1 MKSGQRLLI
10 LLGILLPVPLSAA
23 TGLTIP
29 LPATVE
35 RLAARLVPFAD
46 AAPSS
51 RAQPFVAGARGR
63 IVETEDEVILSNLL
77 SADLPAEKANAIHL
91 QPARPESRRGRV
103 KKARKTPA
111 GRTHPTHAKREP
123 RAPKPESWTPKP
135 LKPPKPPPPPKS
147 KASPAGDAAKV
158 R

>member
-1 MKSGQRLLI
+1 MKLGQRLLI
-10 LLGILLPVPLSAA
+10 VLAVLLPVPLAA
-23 TGLTIP
+23 VTGLTIP

-46 AAPSS
+46 PVPSS
-51 RAQPFVAGARGR
+51 GAQPFAAGARGR
-63 IVETEDEVILSNLL
+63 IVETKDEVT
-77 SADLPAEKANAIHL
+77 EKTGAIHL
-91 QPARPESRRGRV
+91 AEPGRRARSESRTGRV

-123 RAPKPESWTPKP
+123 KAPKPESRTPKP
-135 LKPPKPPPPPKS
+135 PKPPKPPPLLPKKS
-147 KASPAGDAAKV
+147 KASPAGAAGKV

>member
-1 MKSGQRLLI
+1 MI

-77 SADLPAEKANAIHL
+77 GADLPAEKANAIHL
-91 QPARPESRRGRV
+91 QPDHRARSGTRKARM
-103 KKARKTPA
+103 KKARITPV
-111 GRTHPTHAKREP
+111 GRTHPTHTKREP
-123 RAPKPESWTPKP
+123 KAPKPESRPP
-135 LKPPKPPPPPKS
+135 RPPKPPPPPKKS